1 MHISLIDFTSKKDE
15 TPSEGMTDFFW
26 SENMIYEFVTRFP
39 EVIQDDSIFAGDRY
53 NGWLI
58 GKWIKDIIEVI
69 SKWED

>member
-1 MHISLIDFTSKKDE
+1 
-15 TPSEGMTDFFW
+15 MTDFFW